1 MNYLKVIKK
10 DALLT
15 DLVYMVIGL
24 LLILIPGFIS
34 DFICYLIGILVIIL
48 GINPIRRYFKLIDK
62 TRSAKIV
69 FILGILMILLGLFI
83 ILNPSMLASILP
95 ITIGAYLIVI
105 ALVKLS
111 DAVEYKNSNYDKWYN
126 FLLSS
131 ILTFIIGL
139 VIVFNPFK
147 TVTLVLRIVG
157 IVLLIDGLFDMYNLY
172 NYGQNFKDFK
182 KDMKKIFK

>member
-15 DLVYMVIGL
+15 DLIYMVIGIL
-24 LLILIPGFIS
+24 FILIPGFIS
-34 DFICYLIGILVIIL
+34 DFICYLIGLLIIIL

-83 ILNPSMLASILP
+83 VLNPSMLASILP
-95 ITIGAYLIVI
+95 ITIGAYLIII
-105 ALVKLS
+105 ALAKLS
-111 DAVEYKNSNYDKWYN
+111 DAIEYKSSNYDKWYN

-131 ILTFIIGL
+131 ILTLIVGL
-139 VIVFNPFK
+139 VIIFNPFK
-147 TVTLVLRIVG
+147 TVTLVIRIVG

-172 NYGQNFKDFK
+172 NYEQNFKDFK
-182 KDMKKIFK
+182 KDIKKIFK